1 MYALKLVKNSKWMV
15 WACDHINLCFHI
27 ALDLAYTAEYF
38 QNGHNIYHIFLSTL
52 LTFYCLDPTKNNSI
66 LNQVN
71 RKNNYDAVISLSTCY
86 SIIVIVF

>member
-27 ALDLAYTAEYF
+27 ALDLAYTAEYCH
-38 QNGHNIYHIFLSTL
+38 NGHNIYHIFLATL
-52 LTFYCLDPTKNNSI
+52 LTFYCLDPTTNNSI

-71 RKNNYDAVISLSTCY
+71 RKNNYDAVISLSTC
-86 SIIVIVF
+86 